1 MTIEEAK
8 QMADQGDIGAMCSLG
23 DFYIKQNTG
32 EGIKKASKGYEL
44 AARKNVIY
52 AIHMTVLSKKI
63 LAYSGLQVVA
73 GYESEESVDF
83 VKKNWEEV
91 YDWASQ
97 EIEMLDDNVP
107 GSEKIDIKQAVE
119 NYNDAIYYLAL
130 CNYELRNY
138 DVVITLL
145 KDIDD
150 KRARILY
157 GSALFDTANYD
168 DEYEYA
174 WQQFKFIDGDVEYA
188 SAPKAK
194 YEEKIYTVAVLLLS
208 QLYRQGLGE
217 KHTKSNLEKSVN
229 LLNFVKSY
237 LTNEGMLELVD
248 EELRHYQKKMLG
260 GYKYV

>member
-32 EGIKKASKGYEL
+32 EGIKEASKWYEL

-145 KDIDD
+145 KDIDRNGNEGIG
-150 KRARILY
+150 KPEPLIGNLSGFWSRRINEKDRLIY
-157 GSALFDTANYD
+157 KI
-168 DEYEYA
+168 DEYN
-174 WQQFKFIDGDVEYA
+174 
-188 SAPKAK
+188 
-194 YEEKIYTVAVLLLS
+194 IYILS
-208 QLYRQGLGE
+208 CRY
-217 KHTKSNLEKSVN
+217 
-229 LLNFVKSY
+229 
-237 LTNEGMLELVD
+237 
-248 EELRHYQKKMLG
+248 HYSDT
-260 GYKYV
+260 